1 MEKLINPTTI
11 IFLGGLIV
19 VVGTFWASSKS
30 ANERAK
36 FEKELRIK
44 SEQLQAKSEEIA
56 QQSMEIAKQ
65 NVFIKESFTG
75 GDSFCY
81 LFFSN
86 GPDNTIVP
94 SLRHKGKYPL
104 YDITFRLMDL
114 DLWDEGWKENN
125 EEKIN
130 TSTKKYNFGNLGPG
144 AWFSLYQNRFRIRDS
159 ALVKMKADINA
170 RNGTFIEM
178 IHAIKINK
186 NWQFAIKV
194 FRFHDS
200 KVLFE
205 EIPKAFP
212 RDKNGD
218 YDWND

>member
-1 MEKLINPTTI
+1 MI
-11 IFLGGLIV
+11 IFLGAILIAT
-19 VVGTFWASSKS
+19 GGFWATLRVNRDKIQSGI
-30 ANERAK
+30 EREEFRQKLQA
-36 FEKELRIK
+36 K

-56 QQSMEIAKQ
+56 QLSKEITKQ

-104 YDITFRLMDL
+104 YDITFSLMDL

-178 IHAIKINK
+178 IHARKINK
-186 NWQFAIKV
+186 NWQFAIRL
-194 FRFHDS
+194 FRFPDN

-212 RDKNGD
+212 RDKNGE
-218 YDWND
+218 YDWNN